1 MSNMYILSE
10 ELCDF
15 CNIQYG
21 SKMHMKQIVRKIED
35 YILNS
40 MFDREID
47 NPDHCFVIDWE
58 NQQPYYDIIERTNY
72 SILNKHLNK
81 KVKMMYLDDKLKIL
95 FANIPNDDYIINIGN
110 ELAKK
115 DGGIFYK
122 RFTHNFDDIDMYLE
136 MSGHLT
142 SLLKEEFMDTLNK
155 ISNNIENV
163 KALVSISD
171 NGENELIEV
180 SKLLKELEEMY
191 NSK

>member
-1 MSNMYILSE
+1 MYILSE

-163 KALVSISD
+163 KGLVSISD

>member
-163 KALVSISD
+163 KGLVSISD

>member
-1 MSNMYILSE
+1 MYILSE

-15 CNIQYG
+15 CNIQHG

-142 SLLKEEFMDTLNK
+142 SLLKKEFMDTLNK

-163 KALVSISD
+163 KGLVSISD

>member
-1 MSNMYILSE
+1 MYILSE

-15 CNIQYG
+15 CNIHHG

-163 KALVSISD
+163 KGLVSISD